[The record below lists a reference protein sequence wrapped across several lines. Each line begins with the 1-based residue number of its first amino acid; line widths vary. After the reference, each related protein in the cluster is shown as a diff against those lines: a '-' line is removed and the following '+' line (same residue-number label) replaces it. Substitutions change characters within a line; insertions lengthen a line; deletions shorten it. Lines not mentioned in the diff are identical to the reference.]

1 MSNLDFDSIGTPPV
15 KLVAVMIIMYAIYL
29 VFLGESFANLTMGAI
44 LVNLLTFDLSTEPFL
59 MPGMIAIPI
68 SIFMFMLSGWFILG
82 IAQMVISLFPDGT
95 VSGVVFNAAKAI
107 IVTAVVIYL
116 GSGLLY
122 IIAW

>member
-15 KLVAVMIIMYAIYL
+15 KLVAVMIILYGIYL

-82 IAQMVISLFPDGT
+82 IAQKVISLFPDGT
-95 VSGVVFNAAKAI
+95 VSGVVFNSAKAV
-107 IVTAVVIYL
+107 IVAAVVIYL
-116 GSGLLY
+116 GGGLLY

>member
-1 MSNLDFDSIGTPPV
+1 
-15 KLVAVMIIMYAIYL
+15 
-29 VFLGESFANLTMGAI
+29 
-44 LVNLLTFDLSTEPFL
+44 
-59 MPGMIAIPI
+59 
-68 SIFMFMLSGWFILG
+68 
-82 IAQMVISLFPDGT
+82 MVISLFPDGT